1 MFTLALQMADDLGCV
16 GVVVDAKPDAVAFY
30 QKLGFIPLVTRAGQ
44 LGDRPE
50 PLPMF
55 LELGALPRSGG
66 GCPSPMMAVGTAKL
80 RS

>member
-1 MFTLALQMADDLGCV
+1 MADDLGCV

-30 QKLGFIPLVTRAGQ
+30 EKLGFVQLETRAGQ

-55 LELGALPRSGG
+55 LEIGAIPRPG
-66 GCPSPMMAVGTAKL
+66 
-80 RS
+80 